1 MPPQSGLALVR
12 AQLVLVRPALV
23 VDLFEL
29 VDGDVLFWDVGVGWG
44 LKLDLEAL
52 LEVGRGLLG

>member
-23 VDLFEL
+23 IDLFEL

-52 LEVGRGLLG
+52 FEVGGGLLG